1 MCFLFALL
9 IFAYLVLAGD
19 VGSDRGAAGGAGKC
33 SCSRRAANLL
43 SAALWP
49 PGQDLPEGLYLARP
63 TLTWAMVKIWFKQK
77 LNKDFDL
84 CCARLRTAW
93 GNVSLPQTL
102 PRPPSLWTASCSW
115 WIQDTAN
122 WRSELS
128 LLTNP
133 VIFYCIL
140 GNHLWL
146 KPPKLNAPLTPSF
159 CIVPTGF
166 QSSHW
171 NGRPAGL
178 SHQSGQRQPAF
189 RQSRQNRTRTVL
201 QVAGCVLC
209 TCQWSI
215 DMNTAK

>member
-1 MCFLFALL
+1 MSVCFSSWFPLL

-19 VGSDRGAAGGAGKC
+19 IGSDRGAAGGAGKC

-122 WRSELS
+122 WRYSLS

-133 VIFYCIL
+133 VIFYCIF
-140 GNHLWL
+140 GWNHLSSM
-146 KPPKLNAPLTPSF
+146 PLSCPHFVSCQQVF
-159 CIVPTGF
+159 NPRIGMD
-166 QSSHW
+166 
-171 NGRPAGL
+171 A
-178 SHQSGQRQPAF
+178 
-189 RQSRQNRTRTVL
+189 L
-201 QVAGCVLC
+201 QVYPISQANANQRSGRAGRTGPGQCYR
-209 TCQWSI
+209 
-215 DMNTAK
+215 